1 MLKNMLQ
8 LGGVQKLNTKQ
19 LKNTKGGAAGGDGIF
34 CFRENN
40 GVYVSTTAN
49 QSAQTA
55 GAWVVAWESLGWTAN
70 CFGIEIR

>member
-19 LKNTKGGAAGGDGIF
+19 LKNTNGGAAGGGIF
-34 CFRENN
+34 CYRELN

-49 QSAQTA
+49 QSAQSA
-55 GAWVVAWESLGWTAN
+55 GAWVIAWEGLGWTAN
-70 CFGIEIR
+70 CFGIQER